1 MWVESIDQ
9 DRSVCVRWR
18 SAEGHSLKVQL
29 LSARLLFLLTHTFVL
44 NLVFIDTDCKM
55 ICAVM
60 NSWTSCRRLREREKW
75 IIVEMKGWTVLRRGG
90 GWRWRM
96 KVEEEKRD
104 EEERRCNFDPT
115 SVRPVWGELCRTQN
129 VPRTVKTDHMLLFN
143 LLFVNCNIKWCF
155 CNERYCSLS
164 VKM

>member
-90 GWRWRM
+90 GWRWR
-96 KVEEEKRD
+96 KRKETRRSDGVTLIQHQFGQFGESCVELKMSPEQLKLTT
-104 EEERRCNFDPT
+104 CCY
-115 SVRPVWGELCRTQN
+115 LICY
-129 VPRTVKTDHMLLFN
+129 LLI
-143 LLFVNCNIKWCF
+143 VI
-155 CNERYCSLS
+155 
-164 VKM
+164 